1 MANKNGIDSRRNRL
15 REIEDR
21 KLAILLEFGHINKRI
36 VELILELSKLDK
48 EYYELWLESN

>member
-1 MANKNGIDSRRNRL
+1 MAENGIDSRRNRL
-15 REIEDR
+15 GEIEDR